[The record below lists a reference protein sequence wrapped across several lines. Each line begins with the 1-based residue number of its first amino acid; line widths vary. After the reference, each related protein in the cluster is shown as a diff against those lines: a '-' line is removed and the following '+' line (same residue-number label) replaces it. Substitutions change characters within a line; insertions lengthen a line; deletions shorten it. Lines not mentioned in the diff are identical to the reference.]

1 MDANSIEREV
11 RQGGKTLQRILR
23 GLKFA
28 VIALS
33 WGGMAAIAQTP
44 PAPTPASPMHL
55 PGIWQGTLHADRD
68 QRLELRITQAAAGDY
83 KLTLYLVDRGGQ
95 SFEAT
100 KITFVGGT
108 LTFTIGMVGSKYVG
122 QISPDGKTITGTWTW
137 TQGPIAQ
144 PLVLARTTPET
155 AWPTPEPIKLMAPDA
170 HPKFD
175 VATIKPS
182 QLNEPGK
189 GFGYSDG
196 THTTTW
202 HTNVDDLIAVAY
214 GLHAKQIVGAPDWLG
229 TDLYDID
236 GKADVPG
243 KASIKQIGEML
254 QGLLADRF
262 ALKFHREQRE
272 LSVYAIQVAA
282 GGPKLK
288 ETAAGP
294 NDPQRLVMSYSGDFY
309 AGNMTMKQFAIWMQT
324 AVMDKPVVDQTG
336 LTAKYDFHLKW
347 APDDSQ
353 FAQFRG
359 TNGPIPPRTG
369 NNSNAPPSLYTALQ
383 EQLGLKFTVTKTS
396 VDVIVIDHVEKP
408 SAN

>member
-1 MDANSIEREV
+1 M
-11 RQGGKTLQRILR
+11 
-23 GLKFA
+23 
-28 VIALS
+28 IAAIVVL
-33 WGGMAAIAQTP
+33 WGGSAPIAQV
-44 PAPTPASPMHL
+44 PATQTSAQSPGSPQAASPKDL
-55 PGIWQGTLHADRD
+55 QGVWQGTLHSDRD
-68 QRLELRITQAAAGDY
+68 QRLELKINEAPPGQY
-83 KLTLYLVDRGGQ
+83 KLTLYLVDRNGQ

-100 KITFVGGT
+100 ETTFVDGT
-108 LTFTIGMVGSKYVG
+108 LEFTIGTVGGKYEG
-122 QISPDGKTITGTWTW
+122 TMSPDGKTITGTWTW
-137 TQGPIAQ
+137 TEGPIAQ
-144 PLVLARTTPET
+144 PLVLARSTPNT
-155 AWPTPEPIKLMAPDA
+155 AWPTPEPIRLMAQDA

-182 QLNEPGK
+182 QLDEPGK
-189 GFGYSDG
+189 GFGFSDG

-243 KASIKQIGEML
+243 KASLRQIGEML

-272 LSVYAIQVAA
+272 LSVYAIQVVA
-282 GGPKLK
+282 GGLKIK

-294 NDPQRLVMSYSGDFY
+294 NDPQRTLMPGFGDLY
-309 AGNMTMKQFAIWMQT
+309 AGNMTMKQFASWMQT
-324 AVMDKPVVDQTG
+324 AVMDRPVIDQTR
-336 LTAKYDFHLKW
+336 LTARYDFHLKW
-347 APDDSQ
+347 TPDDSQ
-353 FAQFRG
+353 FAQWRG
-359 TNGPIPPRTG
+359 TNGPVQPRTG
-369 NNSNAPPSLYTALQ
+369 DNPNAAPNLYTALQ
-383 EQLGLKFTVTKTS
+383 EQLGLKFTKTKAI